1 MEKLLSD
8 LKAHSHAWP
17 FQQPVNEKEVPDY
30 YDVITSPMGA
40 SFSLT
45 PLFSPSPAVPAGA
58 TRARAAPLSSVT
70 DFSTMEHKL
79 DTNQYTDTDVFLDD
93 AQLVFDNCRAYNPED
108 TVYHKCAT
116 RLEKYMR
123 DQMKALGLVRSSKVK
138 RERDE

>member
-1 MEKLLSD
+1 MR
-8 LKAHSHAWP
+8 P
-17 FQQPVNEKEVPDY
+17 FP
-30 YDVITSPMGA
+30 
-40 SFSLT
+40 SLRSSA
-45 PLFSPSPAVPAGA
+45 PHLRSRPAPRAPAPP
-58 TRARAAPLSSVT
+58 PLSSVT

-93 AQLVFDNCRAYNPED
+93 AQLVFDNCRTYNPED